1 MAKKQYSMNY
11 VESNQEI
18 LNRWL
23 KKFCEDKSKEPD
35 YNGYDPAKY
44 FAEDGI
50 MYRGEPKYLPQ
61 EHEDGNTTYRW
72 VHASSGHENALW
84 EAAPLRILYLT
95 KDQNTSGSETWDVRS
110 ESYRYL
116 APNAS
121 EEDLSAVLFHVNLV
135 YSLYGLLKTTPERM
149 MGYEDFTNAEAL
161 KLSEEAIYARINCRK
176 EYGLESCSDAKL
188 EEAINAY
195 KGFLR
200 EQICNL
206 DADLFICCGSHNDNN
221 IILNALNEFYDNKFK
236 WIGYATWYNEEDNKL
251 AIDSYHLSYV
261 AGGYQGR
268 YEDIVT
274 PYFEFL
280 KEHPGFLK
288 HR

>member
-1 MAKKQYSMNY
+1 MNY

-18 LNRWL
+18 LNRW
-23 KKFCEDKSKEPD
+23 KAKFREDKSNDSNYE
-35 YNGYDPAKY
+35 GYDPAKY

-50 MYRGEPKYLPQ
+50 MYRGALTYLPKK
-61 EHEDGNTTYRW
+61 HEDGNTTYRW
-72 VHASSGHENALW
+72 AHASNGNENALW

-110 ESYRYL
+110 ESYRHL
-116 APNAS
+116 APNAT
-121 EEDLSAVLFHVNLV
+121 EDDLSTVRFHVNLV

-149 MGYEDFTNAEAL
+149 MGFKDFTDAEAL

-176 EYGLESCSDAKL
+176 EYGLESCSDEKL
-188 EEAINAY
+188 DEAINAY

-206 DADLFICCGSHNDNN
+206 DADLFVCCGNHNENN
-221 IILNALNEFYDNKFK
+221 IILNTLNEFYDNQFK
-236 WIGYATWYNEEDNKL
+236 WSCYGAWYNEVGNKL
-251 AIDSYHLSYV
+251 AIDSYHLSYLT
-261 AGGYQGR
+261 GGYQGR

-274 PYFEFL
+274 SYFEFL
-280 KEHPGFLK
+280 KSHPGFLK